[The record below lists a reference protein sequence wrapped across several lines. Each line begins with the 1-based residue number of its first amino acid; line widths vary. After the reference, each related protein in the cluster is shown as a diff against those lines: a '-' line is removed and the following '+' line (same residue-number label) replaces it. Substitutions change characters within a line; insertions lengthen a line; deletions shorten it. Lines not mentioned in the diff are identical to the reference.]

1 MNMGHLIILFTVLS
15 STYALWVFY
24 LAVMCLK
31 RAKDA
36 GTISR
41 LALYLAYPVLAI
53 GLLIDLFV
61 NIFVFSLILL
71 ELPEELTVTARLKR
85 HGQRGGWRGDFSRW
99 FCESLLDT
107 FDPSGDHC

>member
-1 MNMGHLIILFTVLS
+1 MNSILITLAA
-15 STYALWVFY
+15 TYTLWVFY

-41 LALYLAYPVLAI
+41 FALVMGYPVLAV

-61 NIFVFSLILL
+61 NLFVFTILLL
-71 ELPEELTVTARLKR
+71 ELPKELTVTSRLQR
-85 HGQRGGWRGDFSRW
+85 HGKQGGWRGDLSRW
-99 FCESLLDT
+99 FCEALLDT